1 MKYDAVI
8 LGGGPAAVS
17 AALTLR
23 ARGKTAAILSG
34 GIDDIPLSRASR
46 ITNYPGCP
54 DISGRALLEAMEDQ
68 ALDAGAE
75 ILHGRAT
82 SIAPLGDGF
91 GVIYGA
97 DFCEAETF
105 ILCTGVAAGKA
116 FPGERELL
124 GRGVS
129 YCVTCDGM
137 LYRGKKVCVVGFTS
151 DTKEEA
157 ELLRTMGCEVEMFTS
172 RTAKYAVLGQ
182 ERVTAL
188 SVNGEEHP
196 CEAVFILRPAAA
208 PDTLLAGLAMDGV
221 HVAVDKATMKKRM
234 ESYIK
239 QVLSYC
245 KENYPGVVYAWDVV
259 NEAVGDDG
267 NYRTESMWYETYG
280 DFSYITDAFTFARK
294 YAEEGTKLFL
304 NDYNEYMAQK
314 RDLLYAKVVEL
325 HDAGILDGVGM
336 QSHWDMDFPSVD
348 LFETALEKYASIDG
362 IEIQLTEIDMHNNDD
377 SEEGL
382 KKQAER
388 YKEFFDVITKMKREG
403 TANITSVTFWGLKD
417 GESWLSGMKGETSY
431 PLLFTDDMEKK
442 PCYDSIL
449 EAGKTGGK

>member
-1 MKYDAVI
+1 MRLRKWSIGVYAA
-8 LGGGPAAVS
+8 LGLALCLTGCGQSEQKETKNQPTTAAVTAS
-17 AALTLR
+17 AVTDSKSDAKTLKEAFDGDFKVGVTTTSGYLSEEDRVAQIKENFNSITMENEMKPESLLDWEGSEKSKDGMPAINEETLEKAL
-23 ARGKTAAILSG
+23 KAAQEAG
-34 GIDDIPLSRASR
+34 IPLRGHTLVWHSQTPEWFFSK
-46 ITNYPGCP
+46 NYDPSKG
-54 DISGRALLEAMEDQ
+54 
-68 ALDAGAE
+68 
-75 ILHGRAT
+75 
-82 SIAPLGDGF
+82 
-91 GVIYGA
+91 Y
-97 DFCEAETF
+97 
-105 ILCTGVAAGKA
+105 
-116 FPGERELL
+116 
-124 GRGVS
+124 
-129 YCVTCDGM
+129 
-137 LYRGKKVCVVGFTS
+137 
-151 DTKEEA
+151 
-157 ELLRTMGCEVEMFTS
+157 
-172 RTAKYAVLGQ
+172 
-182 ERVTAL
+182 
-188 SVNGEEHP
+188 
-196 CEAVFILRPAAA
+196 
-208 PDTLLAGLAMDGV
+208 
-221 HVAVDKATMKKRM
+221 VDKATLKKRM

-304 NDYNEYMAQK
+304 NDYNEYIAQK

-325 HDAGILDGVGM
+325 YDAGLLDGVGM

-362 IEIQLTEIDMHNNDD
+362 IEIQLTEIDMHNTDD

-403 TANITSVTFWGLKD
+403 KANITSVTFWGLKD
-417 GESWLSGMKGETSY
+417 GESWLSGSKGETSY

-449 EAGKTGGK
+449 EAGKTAQK

>member
-1 MKYDAVI
+1 MRLRKWSIGVYVALGLALCLTGCGQSEQKETKNQPTTAAVTASAVTDSKSEAKTLKEAFDGDFKVGVTTTSGYLSEEDRVTQIKENFNSITMENEMKPESLLDWEGSEKSKDGMPAIKEETLEKALKAAQEAGIPLRGHTLVWHSQTPEWFFSKKYDPSK
-8 LGGGPAAVS
+8 G
-17 AALTLR
+17 
-23 ARGKTAAILSG
+23 
-34 GIDDIPLSRASR
+34 
-46 ITNYPGCP
+46 Y
-54 DISGRALLEAMEDQ
+54 
-68 ALDAGAE
+68 
-75 ILHGRAT
+75 
-82 SIAPLGDGF
+82 
-91 GVIYGA
+91 
-97 DFCEAETF
+97 
-105 ILCTGVAAGKA
+105 
-116 FPGERELL
+116 
-124 GRGVS
+124 
-129 YCVTCDGM
+129 
-137 LYRGKKVCVVGFTS
+137 
-151 DTKEEA
+151 
-157 ELLRTMGCEVEMFTS
+157 
-172 RTAKYAVLGQ
+172 
-182 ERVTAL
+182 
-188 SVNGEEHP
+188 
-196 CEAVFILRPAAA
+196 
-208 PDTLLAGLAMDGV
+208 
-221 HVAVDKATMKKRM
+221 VDKATMKKRM

-403 TANITSVTFWGLKD
+403 TANITSVTFRGLKD

>member
-1 MKYDAVI
+1 MRLRKWSIGVYVALGLALCLTGCGQSEQKETKNQPTTAAVTASAVTDSKSEAKTLKEAFDGDFKVGVTTTSGYLSEEDRVTQIKENFNSITMENEMKPESLLDWEGSEKSKDGMPAIKEETLEKALKAAQEAGIPLRGHTLVWHSQTPEWFFSKKYDPSK
-8 LGGGPAAVS
+8 G
-17 AALTLR
+17 
-23 ARGKTAAILSG
+23 
-34 GIDDIPLSRASR
+34 
-46 ITNYPGCP
+46 Y
-54 DISGRALLEAMEDQ
+54 
-68 ALDAGAE
+68 
-75 ILHGRAT
+75 
-82 SIAPLGDGF
+82 
-91 GVIYGA
+91 
-97 DFCEAETF
+97 
-105 ILCTGVAAGKA
+105 
-116 FPGERELL
+116 
-124 GRGVS
+124 
-129 YCVTCDGM
+129 
-137 LYRGKKVCVVGFTS
+137 
-151 DTKEEA
+151 
-157 ELLRTMGCEVEMFTS
+157 
-172 RTAKYAVLGQ
+172 
-182 ERVTAL
+182 
-188 SVNGEEHP
+188 
-196 CEAVFILRPAAA
+196 
-208 PDTLLAGLAMDGV
+208 
-221 HVAVDKATMKKRM
+221 VDKATMKKRM

-314 RDLLYAKVVEL
+314 RDPLYARVVEL

>member
-1 MKYDAVI
+1 MRLRKWSIGVYVALGLALCLTGCGQSEQKETKNQPTTAAVTASAVTDSKSEAKTLKEAFDGDFKVGVTTTSGYLSEEDRVAQIKENFNSITMENEMKPESLLDWEGSEKSKDGMPAIKEETLEKALKAAQEAGIPLRGHTLVWHSQTPEWFFSKKYDPSK
-8 LGGGPAAVS
+8 G
-17 AALTLR
+17 
-23 ARGKTAAILSG
+23 
-34 GIDDIPLSRASR
+34 
-46 ITNYPGCP
+46 Y
-54 DISGRALLEAMEDQ
+54 
-68 ALDAGAE
+68 
-75 ILHGRAT
+75 
-82 SIAPLGDGF
+82 
-91 GVIYGA
+91 
-97 DFCEAETF
+97 
-105 ILCTGVAAGKA
+105 
-116 FPGERELL
+116 
-124 GRGVS
+124 
-129 YCVTCDGM
+129 
-137 LYRGKKVCVVGFTS
+137 
-151 DTKEEA
+151 
-157 ELLRTMGCEVEMFTS
+157 
-172 RTAKYAVLGQ
+172 
-182 ERVTAL
+182 
-188 SVNGEEHP
+188 
-196 CEAVFILRPAAA
+196 
-208 PDTLLAGLAMDGV
+208 
-221 HVAVDKATMKKRM
+221 VDKATMKKRM

>member
-1 MKYDAVI
+1 MRLRKWSIGVYVALGLALCLTGCGQSEQKETKNQPTTAAVTASAVTDSKSEAKTLKEAFDGDFKVGVTTTSGYLSEEDRVTQIKENFNSITMENEMKPESLLDWEGSEKSKDGMPAIKEETLENALKAAQEAGIPLRGHTLVWHSQTPEWFFSKKYDPSK
-8 LGGGPAAVS
+8 G
-17 AALTLR
+17 
-23 ARGKTAAILSG
+23 
-34 GIDDIPLSRASR
+34 
-46 ITNYPGCP
+46 Y
-54 DISGRALLEAMEDQ
+54 
-68 ALDAGAE
+68 
-75 ILHGRAT
+75 
-82 SIAPLGDGF
+82 
-91 GVIYGA
+91 
-97 DFCEAETF
+97 
-105 ILCTGVAAGKA
+105 
-116 FPGERELL
+116 
-124 GRGVS
+124 
-129 YCVTCDGM
+129 
-137 LYRGKKVCVVGFTS
+137 
-151 DTKEEA
+151 
-157 ELLRTMGCEVEMFTS
+157 
-172 RTAKYAVLGQ
+172 
-182 ERVTAL
+182 
-188 SVNGEEHP
+188 
-196 CEAVFILRPAAA
+196 
-208 PDTLLAGLAMDGV
+208 
-221 HVAVDKATMKKRM
+221 VDKATMKKRM

-403 TANITSVTFWGLKD
+403 TENITSVTFWGLKD

>member
-1 MKYDAVI
+1 MRLRKWSIGVYVALGLALCLTGCGQSEQKETKNQPMTASAVTDSKSEAKTLKEAFDGDFKVGVTTTSGYLSEEDRVTQIKENFNSITMENEMKPESLLDWEGSEKSKDGMPAIKEETLEKALKAAQEAGIPLRGHTLVWHSQTPEWFFSKKYDPSK
-8 LGGGPAAVS
+8 G
-17 AALTLR
+17 
-23 ARGKTAAILSG
+23 
-34 GIDDIPLSRASR
+34 
-46 ITNYPGCP
+46 Y
-54 DISGRALLEAMEDQ
+54 
-68 ALDAGAE
+68 
-75 ILHGRAT
+75 
-82 SIAPLGDGF
+82 
-91 GVIYGA
+91 
-97 DFCEAETF
+97 
-105 ILCTGVAAGKA
+105 
-116 FPGERELL
+116 
-124 GRGVS
+124 
-129 YCVTCDGM
+129 
-137 LYRGKKVCVVGFTS
+137 
-151 DTKEEA
+151 
-157 ELLRTMGCEVEMFTS
+157 
-172 RTAKYAVLGQ
+172 
-182 ERVTAL
+182 
-188 SVNGEEHP
+188 
-196 CEAVFILRPAAA
+196 
-208 PDTLLAGLAMDGV
+208 
-221 HVAVDKATMKKRM
+221 VDKATMKKRM

>member
-1 MKYDAVI
+1 MRLRKWSIGVYVALGLALCLTGCGQSEQKETKNQPTTAAVTASAVTDSKSEAKTLKEAFDGDFKVGVTTTSGYLSEEDRVTQIKENFNSITMENEMKPESLLDWEGSEKSKDGMPAIKEETLEKALKAAQEAGIPLRGHTLVWHSQTPEWFFSKKYDPSK
-8 LGGGPAAVS
+8 G
-17 AALTLR
+17 
-23 ARGKTAAILSG
+23 
-34 GIDDIPLSRASR
+34 
-46 ITNYPGCP
+46 Y
-54 DISGRALLEAMEDQ
+54 
-68 ALDAGAE
+68 
-75 ILHGRAT
+75 
-82 SIAPLGDGF
+82 
-91 GVIYGA
+91 
-97 DFCEAETF
+97 
-105 ILCTGVAAGKA
+105 
-116 FPGERELL
+116 
-124 GRGVS
+124 
-129 YCVTCDGM
+129 
-137 LYRGKKVCVVGFTS
+137 
-151 DTKEEA
+151 
-157 ELLRTMGCEVEMFTS
+157 
-172 RTAKYAVLGQ
+172 
-182 ERVTAL
+182 
-188 SVNGEEHP
+188 
-196 CEAVFILRPAAA
+196 
-208 PDTLLAGLAMDGV
+208 
-221 HVAVDKATMKKRM
+221 VDKATMKKRM

-280 DFSYITDAFTFARK
+280 DFSDITDAFTFARK

>member
-1 MKYDAVI
+1 MRLRKWSIGVYVALGLALCLTGCGQSEQKETKNQPTTAAVTASAVTDSKSEAKTLKEAFDGDFKVGVTTTSGYLSEEDRVTQIKENFNSITMENEMKPESLLDWEGSEKSKDGMPAIKEETLEKALKAAQEAGIPLRGHTLVWHSQTPEWFFSKKYDPSK
-8 LGGGPAAVS
+8 G
-17 AALTLR
+17 
-23 ARGKTAAILSG
+23 
-34 GIDDIPLSRASR
+34 
-46 ITNYPGCP
+46 Y
-54 DISGRALLEAMEDQ
+54 
-68 ALDAGAE
+68 
-75 ILHGRAT
+75 
-82 SIAPLGDGF
+82 
-91 GVIYGA
+91 
-97 DFCEAETF
+97 
-105 ILCTGVAAGKA
+105 
-116 FPGERELL
+116 
-124 GRGVS
+124 
-129 YCVTCDGM
+129 
-137 LYRGKKVCVVGFTS
+137 
-151 DTKEEA
+151 
-157 ELLRTMGCEVEMFTS
+157 
-172 RTAKYAVLGQ
+172 
-182 ERVTAL
+182 
-188 SVNGEEHP
+188 
-196 CEAVFILRPAAA
+196 
-208 PDTLLAGLAMDGV
+208 
-221 HVAVDKATMKKRM
+221 VDKATMKKRM

-239 QVLSYC
+239 QVLSSC

>member
-1 MKYDAVI
+1 MRLRKWSIGVYVALGLALCLTGCGQSEQKETKNQPTTAAVTASAVTDSKSEAKTLKEAFDGDFKVGVTTTSGYLSEEDRVTQIKENFNSITMENEMKPESLLDWEGSEKSKDGMPAIKEETLEKALKAAQEAGIPLRGHTLVWHSQTPEWFFSKKYDPSK
-8 LGGGPAAVS
+8 G
-17 AALTLR
+17 
-23 ARGKTAAILSG
+23 
-34 GIDDIPLSRASR
+34 
-46 ITNYPGCP
+46 Y
-54 DISGRALLEAMEDQ
+54 
-68 ALDAGAE
+68 
-75 ILHGRAT
+75 
-82 SIAPLGDGF
+82 
-91 GVIYGA
+91 
-97 DFCEAETF
+97 
-105 ILCTGVAAGKA
+105 
-116 FPGERELL
+116 
-124 GRGVS
+124 
-129 YCVTCDGM
+129 
-137 LYRGKKVCVVGFTS
+137 
-151 DTKEEA
+151 
-157 ELLRTMGCEVEMFTS
+157 
-172 RTAKYAVLGQ
+172 
-182 ERVTAL
+182 
-188 SVNGEEHP
+188 
-196 CEAVFILRPAAA
+196 
-208 PDTLLAGLAMDGV
+208 
-221 HVAVDKATMKKRM
+221 VDKATMKKRM

-449 EAGKTGGK
+449 ETGKTGGK

>member
-1 MKYDAVI
+1 MRLRKWSIGVYVALGLALCLTGCGQSEQKETKNQPTTAAVTASAVTDSKSEAKTLKEAFDGDFKVGVTTTSGYLSEEDRVTQIKENFNSITMENEMKPESLLDWEGSEKSKDGMPAIKEETLEKALKAAQEAGIPLRGHTLVWHSQTPEWFFSKKYDPSK
-8 LGGGPAAVS
+8 G
-17 AALTLR
+17 
-23 ARGKTAAILSG
+23 
-34 GIDDIPLSRASR
+34 
-46 ITNYPGCP
+46 Y
-54 DISGRALLEAMEDQ
+54 
-68 ALDAGAE
+68 
-75 ILHGRAT
+75 
-82 SIAPLGDGF
+82 
-91 GVIYGA
+91 
-97 DFCEAETF
+97 
-105 ILCTGVAAGKA
+105 
-116 FPGERELL
+116 
-124 GRGVS
+124 
-129 YCVTCDGM
+129 
-137 LYRGKKVCVVGFTS
+137 
-151 DTKEEA
+151 
-157 ELLRTMGCEVEMFTS
+157 
-172 RTAKYAVLGQ
+172 
-182 ERVTAL
+182 
-188 SVNGEEHP
+188 
-196 CEAVFILRPAAA
+196 
-208 PDTLLAGLAMDGV
+208 
-221 HVAVDKATMKKRM
+221 VDKATMKKRM

-314 RDLLYAKVVEL
+314 RDLLHAKVVEL

>member
-1 MKYDAVI
+1 MRLRKWSIGVYVALGLALCLTGCGQSEQKETKNQPTTAAVTASAVTDSKSEAKTLKEAFDGDFKVGVTTTSGYLSEEDRVTQIKENFNSITMENEMKPESLLDWEGSEKSKDGMPAIKEETLEKALKAAQEAGIPLRGHTLVWHSQTPEWFFSKKYDPSK
-8 LGGGPAAVS
+8 G
-17 AALTLR
+17 
-23 ARGKTAAILSG
+23 
-34 GIDDIPLSRASR
+34 
-46 ITNYPGCP
+46 Y
-54 DISGRALLEAMEDQ
+54 
-68 ALDAGAE
+68 
-75 ILHGRAT
+75 
-82 SIAPLGDGF
+82 
-91 GVIYGA
+91 
-97 DFCEAETF
+97 
-105 ILCTGVAAGKA
+105 
-116 FPGERELL
+116 
-124 GRGVS
+124 
-129 YCVTCDGM
+129 
-137 LYRGKKVCVVGFTS
+137 
-151 DTKEEA
+151 
-157 ELLRTMGCEVEMFTS
+157 
-172 RTAKYAVLGQ
+172 
-182 ERVTAL
+182 
-188 SVNGEEHP
+188 
-196 CEAVFILRPAAA
+196 
-208 PDTLLAGLAMDGV
+208 
-221 HVAVDKATMKKRM
+221 VDKATMKKRM

-280 DFSYITDAFTFARK
+280 DFSYITDTFTFARK

>member
-1 MKYDAVI
+1 MRLRKWSIGVYVALGLALCLTGCGQSEQKETKNQPTTAAVTASAVTDSKSEAKTLKEAFDGDFKVGVTTTSGYLSEEDRVTQIKENFNSITMENEMKPESLLDWEGSEKSKDGMPAIKEETLEKALKAAQEAGIPLRGHTLVWHSQTPEWFFSKKYDPSK
-8 LGGGPAAVS
+8 G
-17 AALTLR
+17 
-23 ARGKTAAILSG
+23 
-34 GIDDIPLSRASR
+34 
-46 ITNYPGCP
+46 Y
-54 DISGRALLEAMEDQ
+54 
-68 ALDAGAE
+68 
-75 ILHGRAT
+75 
-82 SIAPLGDGF
+82 
-91 GVIYGA
+91 
-97 DFCEAETF
+97 
-105 ILCTGVAAGKA
+105 
-116 FPGERELL
+116 
-124 GRGVS
+124 
-129 YCVTCDGM
+129 
-137 LYRGKKVCVVGFTS
+137 
-151 DTKEEA
+151 
-157 ELLRTMGCEVEMFTS
+157 
-172 RTAKYAVLGQ
+172 
-182 ERVTAL
+182 
-188 SVNGEEHP
+188 
-196 CEAVFILRPAAA
+196 
-208 PDTLLAGLAMDGV
+208 
-221 HVAVDKATMKKRM
+221 VDKATMKKRM

-325 HDAGILDGVGM
+325 HDASILDGVGM

>member
-1 MKYDAVI
+1 MRLRKWSIGVYVALGLALCLTGCGQSEQKETKNQPTTAAVTASAVTDSKSEAKTLKEAFDGDFKVGVTMTSGYLSEEDRVTQIKENFNSITMENEMKPESLLDWEGSEKSKDGMPAIKEETLEKALKAAQEAGIPLRGHTLVWHSQTPEWFFSKKYDPSK
-8 LGGGPAAVS
+8 G
-17 AALTLR
+17 
-23 ARGKTAAILSG
+23 
-34 GIDDIPLSRASR
+34 
-46 ITNYPGCP
+46 Y
-54 DISGRALLEAMEDQ
+54 
-68 ALDAGAE
+68 
-75 ILHGRAT
+75 
-82 SIAPLGDGF
+82 
-91 GVIYGA
+91 
-97 DFCEAETF
+97 
-105 ILCTGVAAGKA
+105 
-116 FPGERELL
+116 
-124 GRGVS
+124 
-129 YCVTCDGM
+129 
-137 LYRGKKVCVVGFTS
+137 
-151 DTKEEA
+151 
-157 ELLRTMGCEVEMFTS
+157 
-172 RTAKYAVLGQ
+172 
-182 ERVTAL
+182 
-188 SVNGEEHP
+188 
-196 CEAVFILRPAAA
+196 
-208 PDTLLAGLAMDGV
+208 
-221 HVAVDKATMKKRM
+221 VDKATMKKRM

>member
-1 MKYDAVI
+1 MKLRKWSMGVCAALGLALCLTGCGQSEQKETKNQTTTAAVTAAAVTDSKSEAKTLKEAFDGDFKVGVATTSGYLSEEDRVAQIKENFNSITMENEMKPESLLDWEGSEKSKDGMPAIKEETLEKALKAAQEAGIPLRGHTLVWYSQTPEWFFSKKYDPSK
-8 LGGGPAAVS
+8 G
-17 AALTLR
+17 
-23 ARGKTAAILSG
+23 
-34 GIDDIPLSRASR
+34 
-46 ITNYPGCP
+46 Y
-54 DISGRALLEAMEDQ
+54 
-68 ALDAGAE
+68 
-75 ILHGRAT
+75 
-82 SIAPLGDGF
+82 
-91 GVIYGA
+91 
-97 DFCEAETF
+97 
-105 ILCTGVAAGKA
+105 
-116 FPGERELL
+116 
-124 GRGVS
+124 
-129 YCVTCDGM
+129 
-137 LYRGKKVCVVGFTS
+137 
-151 DTKEEA
+151 
-157 ELLRTMGCEVEMFTS
+157 
-172 RTAKYAVLGQ
+172 
-182 ERVTAL
+182 
-188 SVNGEEHP
+188 
-196 CEAVFILRPAAA
+196 
-208 PDTLLAGLAMDGV
+208 
-221 HVAVDKATMKKRM
+221 VDKATMKKRM

-239 QVLSYC
+239 QVLTYC

-280 DFSYITDAFTFARK
+280 DFSYIADAFTFARK
-294 YAEEGTKLFL
+294 YAEEGTELFL

-403 TANITSVTFWGLKD
+403 KANITSVTFWGLKD

-442 PCYDSIL
+442 PCYESIL

>member
-1 MKYDAVI
+1 MRLRKWSIGVYVA
-8 LGGGPAAVS
+8 LGLALCLTGCGQSEQKETKNQPTTAAVTAS
-17 AALTLR
+17 AVTDSKSEAKTLKEAFDGDFKVGVTTTSGYLSEEDRVTQIKENFNSITMENEMKPESLLDWEGSEKSKDGMPAIKEETLEKAL
-23 ARGKTAAILSG
+23 KAAQEAG
-34 GIDDIPLSRASR
+34 IPL
-46 ITNYPGCP
+46 
-54 DISGRALLEAMEDQ
+54 
-68 ALDAGAE
+68 
-75 ILHGRAT
+75 
-82 SIAPLGDGF
+82 
-91 GVIYGA
+91 
-97 DFCEAETF
+97 
-105 ILCTGVAAGKA
+105 
-116 FPGERELL
+116 
-124 GRGVS
+124 RGHTLVWHS
-129 YCVTCDGM
+129 QTPEWFFS
-137 LYRGKKVCVVGFTS
+137 KKNDPSKG
-151 DTKEEA
+151 
-157 ELLRTMGCEVEMFTS
+157 
-172 RTAKYAVLGQ
+172 Y
-182 ERVTAL
+182 
-188 SVNGEEHP
+188 
-196 CEAVFILRPAAA
+196 
-208 PDTLLAGLAMDGV
+208 
-221 HVAVDKATMKKRM
+221 VDKATMKKRM

>member
-1 MKYDAVI
+1 MRLRKWSIGVYVALGLALCLTGCGQSEQKETKNQPTTAAVTASAVTDSKSEAKTLKEAFDGDFKVGVTTTSGYLSEEDRVTQIKENFNSITMENEMKPESLLDWEGSEKSKDGMPAIKEETLEKALKAAQEAGIPLRGHTLVWHSQTPEWFFSKKYDPSK
-8 LGGGPAAVS
+8 G
-17 AALTLR
+17 
-23 ARGKTAAILSG
+23 
-34 GIDDIPLSRASR
+34 
-46 ITNYPGCP
+46 Y
-54 DISGRALLEAMEDQ
+54 
-68 ALDAGAE
+68 
-75 ILHGRAT
+75 
-82 SIAPLGDGF
+82 
-91 GVIYGA
+91 
-97 DFCEAETF
+97 
-105 ILCTGVAAGKA
+105 
-116 FPGERELL
+116 
-124 GRGVS
+124 
-129 YCVTCDGM
+129 
-137 LYRGKKVCVVGFTS
+137 
-151 DTKEEA
+151 
-157 ELLRTMGCEVEMFTS
+157 
-172 RTAKYAVLGQ
+172 
-182 ERVTAL
+182 
-188 SVNGEEHP
+188 
-196 CEAVFILRPAAA
+196 
-208 PDTLLAGLAMDGV
+208 
-221 HVAVDKATMKKRM
+221 VDKATMKKRM

-304 NDYNEYMAQK
+304 NDYNEYIAQK

-325 HDAGILDGVGM
+325 YDAGLLDGVGM

-362 IEIQLTEIDMHNNDD
+362 IEIQLTEIDMHNTDD

-403 TANITSVTFWGLKD
+403 KANITSVTFWGLKD
-417 GESWLSGMKGETSY
+417 GESWLSGSKGETSY

-449 EAGKTGGK
+449 EAGKTAQK

>member
-1 MKYDAVI
+1 MRLRKWSIGVYVALGLALCLTGCGQSEQKETKNQPTTAAVTASAVTDSKSEAKTLKEAFDGDFKVGVTTTSGYLSEEDRVTQIKENFNSITMENEMKPESLLDWEGSEKSKDGMPAIKEETLEKALKAAQEAGIPLRGHTLVWHSQTPEWFFSKKYDPSK
-8 LGGGPAAVS
+8 G
-17 AALTLR
+17 
-23 ARGKTAAILSG
+23 
-34 GIDDIPLSRASR
+34 
-46 ITNYPGCP
+46 Y
-54 DISGRALLEAMEDQ
+54 
-68 ALDAGAE
+68 
-75 ILHGRAT
+75 
-82 SIAPLGDGF
+82 
-91 GVIYGA
+91 
-97 DFCEAETF
+97 
-105 ILCTGVAAGKA
+105 
-116 FPGERELL
+116 
-124 GRGVS
+124 
-129 YCVTCDGM
+129 
-137 LYRGKKVCVVGFTS
+137 
-151 DTKEEA
+151 
-157 ELLRTMGCEVEMFTS
+157 
-172 RTAKYAVLGQ
+172 
-182 ERVTAL
+182 
-188 SVNGEEHP
+188 
-196 CEAVFILRPAAA
+196 
-208 PDTLLAGLAMDGV
+208 
-221 HVAVDKATMKKRM
+221 VDKATMKKRM

-403 TANITSVTFWGLKD
+403 TANIPSVTFWGLKD

>member
-1 MKYDAVI
+1 MRLRKWSIGVYAALGLALCLTGCGQSEQKETKNQPTTAAVTASAVTDSKSDAKTLKEAFDGDFKVGVTTTSGYLSEEDRVAQIKENFNSITMENEMKPESLLDWEGSEKSKDGMPAIKEETLEKALKAAQEAGIPLRGHTLVWHSQTPEWFFSKKYDPSK
-8 LGGGPAAVS
+8 G
-17 AALTLR
+17 
-23 ARGKTAAILSG
+23 
-34 GIDDIPLSRASR
+34 
-46 ITNYPGCP
+46 Y
-54 DISGRALLEAMEDQ
+54 
-68 ALDAGAE
+68 
-75 ILHGRAT
+75 
-82 SIAPLGDGF
+82 
-91 GVIYGA
+91 
-97 DFCEAETF
+97 
-105 ILCTGVAAGKA
+105 
-116 FPGERELL
+116 
-124 GRGVS
+124 
-129 YCVTCDGM
+129 
-137 LYRGKKVCVVGFTS
+137 
-151 DTKEEA
+151 
-157 ELLRTMGCEVEMFTS
+157 
-172 RTAKYAVLGQ
+172 
-182 ERVTAL
+182 
-188 SVNGEEHP
+188 
-196 CEAVFILRPAAA
+196 
-208 PDTLLAGLAMDGV
+208 
-221 HVAVDKATMKKRM
+221 VDKATMKKRM

-304 NDYNEYMAQK
+304 NDYNEYIAQK

>member
-1 MKYDAVI
+1 MRLRKWSIGVYVALGLALCLTGCGQSEQKETKNQPTTAAVTASAVTDSKSEAKTLKEAFDGDFKVGVTTTSGYLSEEDRVTQIKENFNSITMENEMKPESLLDWEGSEKSKDGMPAIKEETLEKALKAAQEAGIPLRGHTLVWHSQTPEWFFSKKYDPSK
-8 LGGGPAAVS
+8 G
-17 AALTLR
+17 
-23 ARGKTAAILSG
+23 
-34 GIDDIPLSRASR
+34 
-46 ITNYPGCP
+46 Y
-54 DISGRALLEAMEDQ
+54 
-68 ALDAGAE
+68 
-75 ILHGRAT
+75 
-82 SIAPLGDGF
+82 
-91 GVIYGA
+91 
-97 DFCEAETF
+97 
-105 ILCTGVAAGKA
+105 
-116 FPGERELL
+116 
-124 GRGVS
+124 
-129 YCVTCDGM
+129 
-137 LYRGKKVCVVGFTS
+137 
-151 DTKEEA
+151 
-157 ELLRTMGCEVEMFTS
+157 
-172 RTAKYAVLGQ
+172 
-182 ERVTAL
+182 
-188 SVNGEEHP
+188 
-196 CEAVFILRPAAA
+196 
-208 PDTLLAGLAMDGV
+208 
-221 HVAVDKATMKKRM
+221 VDKATMKKRM

-403 TANITSVTFWGLKD
+403 TANITSVTCWGLKD

>member
-1 MKYDAVI
+1 MRLRKWSIGVYVALGLALCLTGCGQSEQKETKNQPTTAAVTASAVTDSKSEAKTLKEAFDGDFKVGVTTTSGYLSEEDRVTQIKENFNSITMENEMKPESLLDWEGSEKSKDGMPAIKEETLEKALKAAREAGIPLRGHTLVWHSQTPEWFFSKKYDPSK
-8 LGGGPAAVS
+8 G
-17 AALTLR
+17 
-23 ARGKTAAILSG
+23 
-34 GIDDIPLSRASR
+34 
-46 ITNYPGCP
+46 Y
-54 DISGRALLEAMEDQ
+54 
-68 ALDAGAE
+68 
-75 ILHGRAT
+75 
-82 SIAPLGDGF
+82 
-91 GVIYGA
+91 
-97 DFCEAETF
+97 
-105 ILCTGVAAGKA
+105 
-116 FPGERELL
+116 
-124 GRGVS
+124 
-129 YCVTCDGM
+129 
-137 LYRGKKVCVVGFTS
+137 
-151 DTKEEA
+151 
-157 ELLRTMGCEVEMFTS
+157 
-172 RTAKYAVLGQ
+172 
-182 ERVTAL
+182 
-188 SVNGEEHP
+188 
-196 CEAVFILRPAAA
+196 
-208 PDTLLAGLAMDGV
+208 
-221 HVAVDKATMKKRM
+221 VDKATMKKRM

>member
-1 MKYDAVI
+1 MRLRKWSIGVYAALGLALCLTGCGQSEQKETKNQPTTAAVTASAVTDSKSDAKTLKEAFDGDFKVGVTTTSGYLSEEDRVAQIKENFNSITMENEMKPESLLDWEGSEKSKDGMPAIKEETLEKALKAAQEAGIPLRGHTLVWHSQTLEWFFSKKYDPSK
-8 LGGGPAAVS
+8 G
-17 AALTLR
+17 
-23 ARGKTAAILSG
+23 
-34 GIDDIPLSRASR
+34 
-46 ITNYPGCP
+46 Y
-54 DISGRALLEAMEDQ
+54 
-68 ALDAGAE
+68 
-75 ILHGRAT
+75 
-82 SIAPLGDGF
+82 
-91 GVIYGA
+91 
-97 DFCEAETF
+97 
-105 ILCTGVAAGKA
+105 
-116 FPGERELL
+116 
-124 GRGVS
+124 
-129 YCVTCDGM
+129 
-137 LYRGKKVCVVGFTS
+137 
-151 DTKEEA
+151 
-157 ELLRTMGCEVEMFTS
+157 
-172 RTAKYAVLGQ
+172 
-182 ERVTAL
+182 
-188 SVNGEEHP
+188 
-196 CEAVFILRPAAA
+196 
-208 PDTLLAGLAMDGV
+208 
-221 HVAVDKATMKKRM
+221 VDKATMKKRM

-304 NDYNEYMAQK
+304 NDYNEYIAQK

-325 HDAGILDGVGM
+325 YDAGLLDGVGM

-362 IEIQLTEIDMHNNDD
+362 IEIQLTEIDMHNTDD

-403 TANITSVTFWGLKD
+403 KANITSVTFWGLKD
-417 GESWLSGMKGETSY
+417 GESWLSGSKGETSY

-449 EAGKTGGK
+449 EAGKTAQK

>member
-1 MKYDAVI
+1 MRLRKWSIGVYVALGLALCLTGCGQSEQKETKNQPTTAAVTASAVTDSKSEAKTLKEAFDGDFKVGVTTTSGYLSEEDRVTQIKENFNSITMENEMKPESLLDWEGSEKSKDGMPAIKEETLEKALKAAQEAGIPLRGHTLVWHSQTPEWFFSKKYDPSK
-8 LGGGPAAVS
+8 G
-17 AALTLR
+17 
-23 ARGKTAAILSG
+23 
-34 GIDDIPLSRASR
+34 
-46 ITNYPGCP
+46 Y
-54 DISGRALLEAMEDQ
+54 
-68 ALDAGAE
+68 
-75 ILHGRAT
+75 
-82 SIAPLGDGF
+82 
-91 GVIYGA
+91 
-97 DFCEAETF
+97 
-105 ILCTGVAAGKA
+105 
-116 FPGERELL
+116 
-124 GRGVS
+124 
-129 YCVTCDGM
+129 
-137 LYRGKKVCVVGFTS
+137 
-151 DTKEEA
+151 
-157 ELLRTMGCEVEMFTS
+157 
-172 RTAKYAVLGQ
+172 
-182 ERVTAL
+182 
-188 SVNGEEHP
+188 
-196 CEAVFILRPAAA
+196 
-208 PDTLLAGLAMDGV
+208 
-221 HVAVDKATMKKRM
+221 VDKATMKKRM

-304 NDYNEYMAQK
+304 NDYNEYMAQR